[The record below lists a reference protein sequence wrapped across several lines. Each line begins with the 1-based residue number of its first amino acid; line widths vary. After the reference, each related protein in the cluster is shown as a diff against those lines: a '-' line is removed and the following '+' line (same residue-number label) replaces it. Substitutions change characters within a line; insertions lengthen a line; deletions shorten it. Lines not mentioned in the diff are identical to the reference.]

1 MSQPTDERADHYWFA
16 RHSKSIIFLIC
27 MLTVVGVYEALTLP
41 VAVFPTTNFPR
52 IIIGV
57 DNGVMPIEQMEVSDH
72 AAARGGGPHRARPRG
87 RAVGDQPRLGRNQPV
102 LQLERRH
109 ARDAAAGR
117 CRGLARAEQLPPTAQ
132 IQTHRLDFSSFPDH
146 RLQPD
151 VGHGAAEGSV
161 GAGHLRDQ
169 AAAEP
174 PARRRQRAG
183 PGRPAAGVP
192 RHRRSRADAARQDVD
207 RRHRQRRS
215 TARTSSTR
223 RVCSTAITSCSS
235 AWSPARC
242 TAPKRSATSSS
253 ST

>member
-27 MLTVVGVYEALTLP
+27 ILTVVGVYEALTLP

-57 DNGVMPIEQMEVSDH
+57 DNGVMPIEQMEVTITRPLEEAVRTVPGLEDVRSVTS
-72 AAARGGGPHRARPRG
+72 RG
-87 RAVGDQPRLGRNQPV
+87 LGRDQSV

-117 CRGLARAEQLPPTAQ
+117 RRGVARRRAALPSTAQ

-151 VGHGAAEGSV
+151 VGDACRRPICGSW
-161 GAGHLRDQ
+161 
-169 AAAEP
+169 P
-174 PARRRQRAG
+174 PT
-183 PGRPAAGVP
+183 
-192 RHRRSRADAARQDVD
+192 RSSRG
-207 RRHRQRRS
+207 
-215 TARTSSTR
+215 
-223 RVCSTAITSCSS
+223 
-235 AWSPARC
+235 
-242 TAPKRSATSSS
+242 
-253 ST
+253 